1 VTTGDEEHG
10 AGLGIVSEF
19 DLDGHFVR
27 RIATGGALNAP
38 WGMAIA
44 PAGFGPSAGDLL
56 VGNFGDGR
64 INAFDASSGA
74 VRGQLEDAQGVPLA
88 IDGLWGVRT

>member
-1 VTTGDEEHG
+1 MTTGDEEHG

-27 RIATGGALNAP
+27 RIATGGALNAV
-38 WGMAIA
+38 GHGDRT
-44 PAGFGPSAGDLL
+44 AGFGPSAGDLL